1 MAGLAAVSLSFVIVG
16 LPLQARLGVPADQP
30 PLFVAVFVA
39 LILSLTSV
47 GGYIALRVPGNP
59 IGWLMATAGMTTAVA
74 IFGGTYVEFNH
85 VLAGDRLPFAVV
97 MAWLS
102 SWLFVATL
110 GALAVFLP
118 LLFPTGRFLS
128 RRWAAIGW
136 IGVAGAVLSAAG
148 SAFAPGPLSSAPWL
162 ANPLGIEPLADL
174 LAGAATVGNTAAPFV
189 FLGAIVSVILR
200 FRRADALER
209 HQLKW
214 FAFVSAIAIVGL
226 GLAIPNNGPIAD
238 AGWAIGLLALAMLPV
253 AIGLA
258 ILRYRLYDIDRIISR
273 TVSWAIVSGLLVAV
287 FVGALVGLQAAFAGA
302 TGESSLAVA
311 ASTLVTFSV
320 FQPVR
325 RRVQRAVDRRF
336 NRARYD
342 AQRTVEDFAG
352 RVRAEMDLAT
362 LGSTLSAT
370 ADDAVHPTSAAVW
383 LRHISTARHSPSS

>member
-1 MAGLAAVSLSFVIVG
+1 MSLSFVVVG
-16 LPLQARLGVPADQP
+16 LPLQAGLGAPGGGP
-30 PLFVAVFVA
+30 PLFVAVFAA

-74 IFGGTYVEFNH
+74 IFGGTYVQFDH

-148 SAFAPGPLSSAPWL
+148 GAFAPGPLSSAPWL

-174 LAGAATVGNTAAPFV
+174 LAGAETVGNAVAPFV

-226 GLAIPNNGPIAD
+226 GLAIPNNGPVAD
-238 AGWAIGLLALAMLPV
+238 AGWVIGLLGLATLPV
-253 AIGLA
+253 AIGIA

-273 TVSWAIVSGLLVAV
+273 TVSWAIVSGLLAAV
-287 FVGALVGLQAAFAGA
+287 FVGALVGLQAALVDA

-311 ASTLVTFSV
+311 ASTLLTFSV

-342 AQRTVEDFAG
+342 AQRTVENFAG
-352 RVRAEMDLAT
+352 RVREEMDLAT

-370 ADDAVHPTSAAVW
+370 ADDAVHPTSSTVW
-383 LRHISTARHSPSS
+383 LRHVSNSRHSPSS